1 MKSKFI
7 NPLLLEKHMPLEEV
21 LGYGL
26 GMAFP
31 VDSKYFDQFPLV
43 LEGKDIAGHV
53 QHPQPQVSECRNT
66 LQQLVT
72 AEYGEKYLE
81 PKTFPYLHPWGHG
94 GWYYQCP
101 ILLAAHVKMRL
112 FDIRG
117 WWATDPCYPFFKYD
131 LMTKLHLRAYN
142 ARRVVKVYE

>member
-1 MKSKFI
+1 
-7 NPLLLEKHMPLEEV
+7 
-21 LGYGL
+21 
-26 GMAFP
+26 MAFP

-43 LEGKDIAGHV
+43 FEGKDIAGHV

-94 GWYYQCP
+94 GWYYQYP
-101 ILLAAHVKMRL
+101 IPLAAHVKMRL
-112 FDIRG
+112 FDMRG